1 MCGLGWLCRLCWLCV
16 PLSLGILRRRSLL
29 SLRSRVGVS
38 LRLRLRSHVRVW
50 HLRSRVGA
58 RGLRTGVRAL
68 CGSLTLSGRG
78 GLCLERLRLE
88 RLCLG
93 GLRLGLPLP
102 LGCTPLRCGGSSTC
116 ASARSSP
123 LGRGGSIRSPLPLG
137 RSPRS
142 LESHRSLEAQR
153 ILARRRRHVTAK
165 SPGASRSAILTLRG
179 QAICEVAA
187 GLKLAD
193 KRNDPKNAQPQANQ
207 PKEDTN
213 AHEDASVKQI
223 AARGDRSGVGD
234 VGDSK
239 SIGALKVGVRAAK
252 RVDAPLIGAES
263 RRLVVAP
270 VQPKVFA
277 RGGGGYRAI
286 TTRANHHAGGLASV
300 TQV

>member
-68 CGSLTLSGRG
+68 RGSLTLSGRG
-78 GLCLERLRLE
+78 GLCLERLR
-88 RLCLG
+88 LG

-116 ASARSSP
+116 ASVRSSP
-123 LGRGGSIRSPLPLG
+123 LGRRSSIRSPLPLV

-142 LESHRSLEAQR
+142 LESQRILEAQR
-153 ILARRRRHVTAK
+153 ILARRRRHITVK
-165 SPGASRSAILTLRG
+165 SPGASRSAIPILRG

-193 KRNDPKNAQPQANQ
+193 KRNDPKNA
-207 PKEDTN
+207 
-213 AHEDASVKQI
+213 
-223 AARGDRSGVGD
+223 
-234 VGDSK
+234 
-239 SIGALKVGVRAAK
+239 
-252 RVDAPLIGAES
+252 
-263 RRLVVAP
+263 
-270 VQPKVFA
+270 
-277 RGGGGYRAI
+277 
-286 TTRANHHAGGLASV
+286 
-300 TQV
+300 

>member
-1 MCGLGWLCRLCWLCV
+1 MCWLGWLCRLCV

-29 SLRSRVGVS
+29 SLRSHVGIG
-38 LRLRLRSHVRVW
+38 LRLHGHVRVW
-50 HLRSRVGA
+50 CLRSRVGA
-58 RGLRTGVRAL
+58 RSLRTGVRAL
-68 CGSLTLSGRG
+68 CGSLYLGCRSLTLSGRG
-78 GLCLERLRLE
+78 GLCLERLR
-88 RLCLG
+88 LG

-102 LGCTPLRCGGSSTC
+102 LGCTPLRCGGSTC
-116 ASARSSP
+116 ASVRSSP
-123 LGRGGSIRSPLPLG
+123 LGRRSSVRPLG

-142 LESHRSLEAQR
+142 LESQRSLEAQR
-153 ILARRRRHVTAK
+153 ILARRRRHITAK

-193 KRNDPKNAQPQANQ
+193 KRNDPKNAQPQTNQ
-207 PKEDTN
+207 PKESTS